1 MAIDTTVEIIADY
14 ACHCGENPLW
24 HRTQKRLYWTDI
36 PTGRLF
42 WYDPAR
48 GEHQQCYEGP
58 QVGGFTFQHDGSLLL
73 FRERCNVVVWA
84 DGREQ
89 RTIIDEIPDE
99 VTTRFNDV
107 MADPQGRVF
116 AGTMPT
122 NERPGRLYRID
133 RDGRYHLLLEEIGCA
148 NGMGFTLD
156 GKQMYFT
163 DTRAKT
169 IWIFDYDEVT
179 GDITNQRAAVTTDND
194 AGGPDGMVVDAE
206 GCIWS
211 AKFGGHGIDRY
222 SPQGEHIG
230 RLDVPTEQI
239 TSLVFAGDELDEL
252 YITSAGGADK
262 AKRGEHAGALFR
274 ARPGVRGRP
283 EYASRIGA

>member
-1 MAIDTTVEIIADY
+1 MPIDTSVELIADY

-42 WYDPAR
+42 WYDPAT

-58 QVGGFTFQHDGSLLL
+58 QVGGFTFQADGSLLL

-89 RTIIDEIPDE
+89 RTVIDEIPDE

-107 MADPQGRVF
+107 MADPKGRVF

-122 NERPGRLYRID
+122 KERLGRLYRID
-133 RDGRYHLLLEEIGCA
+133 TDGSHHLLLEDIGCA

-156 GKQMYFT
+156 GQQMYFT

-169 IWIFDYDEVT
+169 IWIFVYDEAS
-179 GDITNQRAAVTTDND
+179 GAITNQRAAVRTDNE
-194 AGGPDGMVVDAE
+194 AGGPDGMAVDAE

-230 RLDVPTEQI
+230 RLDLPAEQI
-239 TSLVFAGDELDEL
+239 TSLIFAGDALDEL

-262 AKRGEHAGALFR
+262 ARRGEHAGGLFR
-274 ARPGVRGRP
+274 ARPGVRGRA
-283 EYASRIGA
+283 EHDSRVGL